1 MAFRTFND
9 DQSTLP
15 PHRRIPRLGIV
26 AAWAL
31 FGLWTA
37 QQSVLSAISTG
48 ARVDWS
54 RPFQTALLVAVFWIV
69 LTPVLIWHTRRV
81 RVAARR
87 LRILA
92 HVSLAL
98 LVHATEVAF
107 YVGVSHL
114 LDTETRPLLQLLA
127 TMASFNLL
135 TYTVV
140 VMVINTLDYHD
151 AFRERAVH
159 AAQLETQLAQAQL
172 QVLRA
177 QLHPH
182 FLFNS
187 LNAISALMHKDVGRA
202 DRMLARLSEVL
213 RIAIDTA
220 ATPQIRL
227 IDEVE
232 FVKRYLETEQMRFGD
247 RLDVSVDLPTET
259 YDALVP
265 TMLLQPL
272 VENAVRHGVAPH
284 AGQARVEIRIEK
296 KGTQLGIVVRDTGAR
311 KKVDARDGTAPASAR
326 VRVIEG
332 VGLRTTRERLE
343 KLYGGAQELVLA
355 HVPGG
360 GFESRITLPFRR
372 HEETDHGDS
381 LPGR

>member
-1 MAFRTFND
+1 M
-9 DQSTLP
+9 
-15 PHRRIPRLGIV
+15 LGIIV
-26 AAWAL
+26 AWSL

-37 QQSVLSAISTG
+37 QQSVLNTISTG
-48 ARVDWS
+48 SPVVSWI
-54 RPFQTALLVAVFWIV
+54 RPFETALLVAVFWTV
-69 LTPVLIWHTRRV
+69 LTPLLIWHTRRV
-81 RVAARR
+81 RERVHART
-87 LRILA
+87 LRTLA
-92 HVSLAL
+92 HVGVAL
-98 LVHATEVAF
+98 LVHTGDVAF
-107 YVGVSHL
+107 YIGASNL
-114 LDTETRPLLQLLA
+114 LGAETRPFIQLMPAL
-127 TMASFNLL
+127 ASFNLL

-140 VMVINTLDYHD
+140 VMVITTLDYHD

-187 LNAISALMHKDVGRA
+187 LNAISALIHKDVGRA

-227 IDEVE
+227 IDEIE

-247 RLDVSVDLPTET
+247 RLDVRVDLPAET

-284 AGQARVEIRIEK
+284 AGRARVEIRVERQ
-296 KGTQLGIVVRDTGAR
+296 GARLGIVVSDTRG
-311 KKVDARDGTAPASAR
+311 DAQTRSVQAHGTR
-326 VRVIEG
+326 VQVSEG

-343 KLYGGAQELVLA
+343 KLYGTAQELVLA
-355 HVPGG
+355 NVPGG
-360 GFESRITLPFRR
+360 GFQTRITLPFRR
-372 HEETDHGDS
+372 HEEAHNGDS